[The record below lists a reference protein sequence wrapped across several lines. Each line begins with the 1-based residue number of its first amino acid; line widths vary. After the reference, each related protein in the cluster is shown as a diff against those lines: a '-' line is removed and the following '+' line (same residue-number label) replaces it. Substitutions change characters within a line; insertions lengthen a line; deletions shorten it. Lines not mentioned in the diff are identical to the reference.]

1 MDAGPKNGP
10 TPKGLVRGSADAWAI
25 SRRGAG
31 PYRFGSDLSEA
42 EASEP
47 LFLGSSS
54 PRAVSRAANPAA
66 TTAAVAA
73 FFATCLSFERA
84 RRGAI
89 FFAFRAV
96 FAFVVVLA
104 FDLAAARFEVD
115 LAVFDL
121 VLLLPLVFDF
131 PRLTAFFMM
140 PPACVDG
147 PKLHWLIFSADWQAR
162 RLDASAIALS
172 ASIECRLHPAR
183 SAQGEDGMSPVDGF
197 ALGNRS
203 GADDPV

>member
-1 MDAGPKNGP
+1 MARRQKTG
-10 TPKGLVRGSADAWAI
+10 RRSADAWRSPGVAA
-25 SRRGAG
+25 R
-31 PYRFGSDLSEA
+31 PYRLGSDLSEA

-47 LFLGSSS
+47 LFLGFSS

-73 FFATCLSFERA
+73 FFATCLSFEPA
-84 RRGAI
+84 RRGVI

-96 FAFVVVLA
+96 FAFVVFLA
-104 FDLAAARFEVD
+104 FDLAAARFDVD

-121 VLLLPLVFDF
+121 VLLLVFDF

-147 PKLHWLIFSADWQAR
+147 PNNTLAHLFS
-162 RLDASAIALS
+162 
-172 ASIECRLHPAR
+172 
-183 SAQGEDGMSPVDGF
+183 
-197 ALGNRS
+197 
-203 GADDPV
+203 